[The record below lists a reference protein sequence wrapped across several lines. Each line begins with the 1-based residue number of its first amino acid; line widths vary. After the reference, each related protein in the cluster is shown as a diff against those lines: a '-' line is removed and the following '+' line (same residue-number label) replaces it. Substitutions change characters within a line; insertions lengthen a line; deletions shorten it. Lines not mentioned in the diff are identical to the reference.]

1 MYACI
6 LKDAFMVLIQ
16 QLVYLFN
23 LSFAT
28 SNFPS
33 EWKKATIIPLFKGRN
48 INKVSNYRPVS
59 LLPLPGKIIEK
70 IIHRGLTNFIENTG
84 VLSNN
89 QGGFR
94 KGFSTTK
101 SKVDLNDI
109 IFENMNNGLVTS
121 AVFIDL
127 RKAFDT
133 VDHTNLLKKLNNI
146 GIKGDLFEW
155 CIDYLSNREQK
166 TLVNGKKS
174 NYQKVKCRV
183 PQGSVLGP

>member
-1 MYACI
+1 MYEYMYACI

-70 IIHRGLTNFIENTG
+70 IIHRG
-84 VLSNN
+84 
-89 QGGFR
+89 
-94 KGFSTTK
+94 
-101 SKVDLNDI
+101 
-109 IFENMNNGLVTS
+109 
-121 AVFIDL
+121 
-127 RKAFDT
+127 
-133 VDHTNLLKKLNNI
+133 
-146 GIKGDLFEW
+146 
-155 CIDYLSNREQK
+155 
-166 TLVNGKKS
+166 
-174 NYQKVKCRV
+174 
-183 PQGSVLGP
+183 